1 MCALPPLEG
10 LNAEERFLL
19 LFALPPSEREV
30 ARESVTDGAFVP
42 SHEPQSGSS
51 QPPSEREVARES
63 VTEGAFVLSHE
74 PPSGSISRAQ
84 GAHITSGEADL
95 YHEPHRGSIS
105 RTAQPSHSP
114 ASRLQALEALIE
126 KHPCIS
132 LSALAVD
139 GKAVASLGYC
149 GKAIGE
155 ALAFLLFEVMGGR
168 VKNERE
174 ALLSHLSLRA

>member
-1 MCALPPLEG
+1 
-10 LNAEERFLL
+10 
-19 LFALPPSEREV
+19 
-30 ARESVTDGAFVP
+30 
-42 SHEPQSGSS
+42 
-51 QPPSEREVARES
+51 
-63 VTEGAFVLSHE
+63 
-74 PPSGSISRAQ
+74 
-84 GAHITSGEADL
+84 
-95 YHEPHRGSIS
+95 
-105 RTAQPSHSP
+105 
-114 ASRLQALEALIE
+114 LIE

-139 GKAVASLGYC
+139 GKAVASLGYR